1 MKWFRHDSAA
11 NRDAKLQKIRMKYG
25 LEGYGL
31 YWYCVELIAEGV
43 EDSCLTFE
51 LEHDAE
57 IISFNTGVHAERVG
71 EMMAYMV
78 KLGLFENH
86 DGTITCYK
94 LAKRLDQSSTSNTHM
109 RKIISEIKSNPD
121 YIMTLSGRNHDG
133 VMTESDQSRVDKNRE
148 DKKGNKSAPK
158 PKKCSFPENFQITD
172 AMRDW
177 FSKQPFSIDMGRATD
192 DWKDNML
199 KNSSKYQY
207 TDWVAAWR
215 SAMKKAE
222 QWHQERQPKSQQP
235 TKRKPLPRPEEES

>member
-57 IISFNTGVHAERVG
+57 IISFNTGVHAERVE

-94 LAKRLDQSSTSNTHM
+94 LARRLDQSSTSNAHM

-121 YIMTLSGRNHDG
+121 YIMTLSERNHDG
-133 VMTESDQSRVDKNRE
+133 VMTKSDQSRVDKSRE
-148 DKKGNKSAPK
+148 DKKSNSAPK
-158 PKKCSFPENFQITD
+158 PKKHPFPSDFEITQ

-177 FSKQPFSIDMGRATD
+177 FSKQSFAIAIETATD
-192 DWKDNML
+192 DWQDNML
-199 KNSSKYQY
+199 KNTSKYQY
-207 TDWVAAWR
+207 TDWTAAWR

-222 QWHQERQPKSQQP
+222 QWHQERQPKATQP
-235 TKRKPLPRPEEES
+235 KRRNPLPNPRGET